1 MPVAA
6 VDYWTT
12 IPGWFN
18 FDDVYTQAVA
28 NSRDGDTLVEVG
40 VFLGKSLC
48 MLLQE
53 VDRSGLQLS
62 VVGVDKFEIDDAYFG
77 QVMMPWGELAC
88 EWKAR
93 EGADVLYRRALDHI
107 SRCPDKAHL
116 RGLQRSESH
125 VTPEGVEPGSC
136 SLVYLDANHTYEHV
150 LADLEAWYPM
160 VRPGGLLAG
169 HDLNSKGHNCGV
181 REAVTSFVANHPG
194 LSFEPMGPNSWLIRV

>member
-6 VDYWTT
+6 ADYWTT

-18 FDDVYTQAVA
+18 FADVYELAVA

-53 VDRSGLQLS
+53 VDRSGLRLS
-62 VVGVDKFEIDDAYFG
+62 VVGVDKFEIDDYFG
-77 QVMMPWGELAC
+77 RVTMPWGELASD
-88 EWKAR
+88 WKAR
-93 EGADVLYRRALDHI
+93 EGADALHRTALQHI
-107 SRCPDKAHL
+107 ARCPDAAHL
-116 RGLQRSESH
+116 RELRRADSH
-125 VTPEGVEPGSC
+125 AAAGVVEPGSC

-150 LADLEAWYPM
+150 RADLEAWYPM

-181 REAVTSFVANHPG
+181 REAVTDFVATHPG
-194 LSFEPMGPNSWLIRV
+194 LAFQPMGSNSWVIRL